1 MLDPEARLHPLPG
14 DGSII
19 CPRRKT
25 CRGSHRRRRGVRTV
39 SGERGA
45 VEEEWSWRTGKAK
58 VGARLSL
65 IVDVPGSTAS
75 GVTVCSGSVR
85 GTVLVYVGHWHQMTP
100 NPKPQDHHKANVD
113 SCAALQV
120 IDSFLRNRGGQ
131 IRVPG
136 KLGEYQNVFRI
147 NVRWESRSSAA
158 AARDHRPE
166 RMESWVGTRSTVLH
180 GDETHRRY

>member
-1 MLDPEARLHPLPG
+1 MELANREGKGGRKIIFDCGRAGFYGQWCDCVFRFSTG
-14 DGSII
+14 YCFSI
-19 CPRRKT
+19 RR
-25 CRGSHRRRRGVRTV
+25 
-39 SGERGA
+39 A
-45 VEEEWSWRTGKAK
+45 
-58 VGARLSL
+58 L
-65 IVDVPGSTAS
+65 AS
-75 GVTVCSGSVR
+75 DDT
-85 GTVLVYVGHWHQMTP
+85 